1 MRLKLFSAIM
11 AVCVLLVGL
20 CACDVGVVDKKYEPT
35 ADNYFTFVKI
45 EGGNSYEISAKEG
58 VELPATVRL
67 PINHDGRLVSKVA
80 KDGFKNRD
88 EVKSV
93 VIPYSYTEIGDSAFY
108 GCDKLKKVYVDSK
121 EQADESGAKTSLTID
136 GFAFAYCGKLVDLD
150 LGGRVDKIGA
160 YAFKETGITEFK
172 SENVNS
178 IGDCAFE
185 GCTGLLRVT
194 LSEKLGNVGKT
205 PFNKCKKV
213 LNITNKSGVSTD
225 NLREGLV
232 D

>member
-11 AVCVLLVGL
+11 AACVLLVGL
-20 CACDVGVVDKKYEPT
+20 CACDVGVVDKKYDPT
-35 ADNYFTFVKI
+35 ADSCFNFVKR
-45 EGGNSYEISAKEG
+45 EDGKSYEISAKEA
-58 VELPATVRL
+58 ELPATVRL
-67 PINHDGRLVSKVA
+67 PLSYDGLPVSKVA

-108 GCDKLKKVYVDSK
+108 GCDNLKKVYVDSK
-121 EQADESGAKTSLTID
+121 VLAGGSEAKTALTVD
-136 GFAFAYCGKLVDLD
+136 GFAFAYCGKLADLD
-150 LGGRVDKIGA
+150 LGGRADKIGA

-178 IGDCAFE
+178 IGKCAFE
-185 GCTGLLRVT
+185 GCKGLLRVT
-194 LSEKLGNVGKT
+194 LSEKLETVGDT

-213 LNITNKSGVSTD
+213 LNITNKSGVPTD
-225 NLREGLV
+225 KLRDGLV

>member
-1 MRLKLFSAIM
+1 MRLKLFSAVM
-11 AVCVLLVGL
+11 AVCVFLVGL
-20 CACDVGVVDKKYEPT
+20 CACDVGIVDKKYEPT
-35 ADNYFTFVKI
+35 ADNYFTFVKS
-45 EGGNSYEISAKEG
+45 EDGKSYEISAKEA
-58 VELPATVRL
+58 ELPATVRL
-67 PINHDGRLVSKVA
+67 PIVYAGLPVSKVA

-121 EQADESGAKTSLTID
+121 VQADESGAKTSLTID

-225 NLREGLV
+225 SLREGLV

>member
-11 AVCVLLVGL
+11 AACVLLVGL

-35 ADNYFTFVKI
+35 ADSCFNFVKR
-45 EGGNSYEISAKEG
+45 EDGKSYEISAKEAK
-58 VELPATVRL
+58 LPATVRL
-67 PINHDGRLVSKVA
+67 PLSYDGLPVSKVA

-108 GCDKLKKVYVDSK
+108 GCDNLEKVYIDSKVLAGESEAKTTLTVDS
-121 EQADESGAKTSLTID
+121 
-136 GFAFAYCGKLVDLD
+136 FAFAYCGKLVDLD
-150 LGGRVDKIGA
+150 LGGRADKIGA

-178 IGDCAFE
+178 IGKCAFE
-185 GCTGLLRVT
+185 GCEGLLRVT
-194 LSEKLGNVGKT
+194 LSEKLETVGDT

-213 LNITNKSGVSTD
+213 LNITNKSGVPTD
-225 NLREGLV
+225 KLRDGLV

>member
-11 AVCVLLVGL
+11 AACVLLIGL

-35 ADNYFTFVKI
+35 ADSCFNFVKR
-45 EGGNSYEISAKEG
+45 EDGKSYEISAKEA
-58 VELPATVRL
+58 ELPATVRL
-67 PINHDGRLVSKVA
+67 SLSYDGLPVSKVA

-108 GCDKLKKVYVDSK
+108 GCDNLEKVYVDSK
-121 EQADESGAKTSLTID
+121 VLAGGSEAKTTLTVD
-136 GFAFAYCGKLVDLD
+136 SFAFAYCGKLVDLD
-150 LGGRVDKIGA
+150 LGGRADKIGA
-160 YAFKETGITEFK
+160 YAFKDTGITEFK

-178 IGDCAFE
+178 IGKCAFE
-185 GCTGLLRVT
+185 GCEGLLRVT
-194 LSEKLGNVGKT
+194 LSEKLETVGDT

-213 LNITNKSGVSTD
+213 LNITNKSGVPTD
-225 NLREGLV
+225 KLRDGLV